1 MSYQVIFF
9 RFFFFQAEDGIRDV
23 AVTGVQTCALPEAL
37 STLMVWVAKLHDQR
51 VRDLVQAAAARL
63 AQANAGEV
71 LKALASEDG
80 AAQLEMV
87 KLAGR
92 LKLPG
97 APEGMERLLASEDRA
112 LKLAVVEALTAI
124 SSPSAMRLLERAIDD
139 GDRDV
144 RIAAVRFLGSRG
156 YRNAATRIESMVTGS
171 KLRNADLT
179 EKMAFFEALGALVGA
194 KGSPPLEKMLAAK
207 G

>member
-171 KLRNADLT
+171 KL
-179 EKMAFFEALGALVGA
+179 
-194 KGSPPLEKMLAAK
+194 
-207 G
+207 